1 MPLDPLSALSVA
13 AAVVQFIDFARTIV
27 CKSKE
32 IYRVTNGILPEE
44 SDAKS
49 AAERL
54 ADLAQELETP
64 VLFTDFAK
72 EALAAMPDTIRDEMR
87 VRYQRMNDR
96 LGSIRRECYTLSQEL
111 SQKLSQLEIPPRAQ
125 FRRWKS
131 FRRALK
137 SVWGKN
143 EIDAAAGRLD
153 KLRKDLETH
162 VLAVVR

>member
-27 CKSKE
+27 CRSKE

-87 VRYQRMNDR
+87 VRYQRMNGR
-96 LGSIRRECYTLSQEL
+96 LGSIRKECYTLHRSCPKSYHSWKSPHEL
-111 SQKLSQLEIPPRAQ
+111 S
-125 FRRWKS
+125 FGG
-131 FRRALK
+131 
-137 SVWGKN
+137 GK
-143 EIDAAAGRLD
+143 AF
-153 KLRKDLETH
+153 
-162 VLAVVR
+162 VVH